1 MAKDR
6 LVRVLDALEVS
17 MRRNLI
23 EFNKTSSAYL
33 LKVADSLLSEG
44 RQLLDN
50 ALLEPGEQ
58 PRQIEETRAIGR
70 SLTLLM
76 KIIQSR
82 HRYFLD
88 PEFLETGDFLKE
100 VMAQL
105 RLAYANEFEQLNI
118 ALERLECPEA
128 SRLTAAWR
136 RVETTIHEMDPAT
149 AMPLKDQDTLMA
161 AMDLEEKMV
170 LQLLETR
177 RLITQWVDRY
187 GL

>member
-1 MAKDR
+1 
-6 LVRVLDALEVS
+6 
-17 MRRNLI
+17 MRRNLV

-33 LKVADSLLSEG
+33 LKVADNLLSEG

-50 ALLEPGEQ
+50 AILEPGGHHKDQ
-58 PRQIEETRAIGR
+58 LTKIEETRAIGR
-70 SLTLLM
+70 SLTILM

-82 HRYFLD
+82 HRYYLD
-88 PEFLETGDFLKE
+88 PEFLDMADPLKE

-105 RLAYANEFEQLNI
+105 RLAYADEFEQLLR
-118 ALERLECPEA
+118 ALDVQIIPQSSTLQ
-128 SRLTAAWR
+128 AAWR

-177 RLITQWVDRY
+177 RLITRWVDRY